1 VLDETVSNLDAG
13 AMVQVQVL
21 DGIV

>member
-1 VLDETVSNLDAG
+1 VLDETVGNLDAG
-13 AMVQVQVL
+13 ALVRVQVL

>member
-1 VLDETVSNLDAG
+1 VLDETVGNLEAG